1 MMLEWI
7 ATDKGNQVLESLKA
21 EGWQV
26 KTQYS
31 PFAFD
36 KGIDYDSYELVRSGD
51 TLKLEWDNWLEWRLS
66 GSESLLKGLKHRFS
80 L

>member
-1 MMLEWI
+1 MVLEWI

-21 EGWQV
+21 EGWRV
-26 KTQYS
+26 KAQYS

-36 KGIDYDSYELVRSGD
+36 KGIDYDSYELVRAGD

-66 GSESLLKGLKHRFS
+66 GAEPLLQSLKHRFA